1 MNGFVPSSSSPQRIR
16 QGNIVAALQAL
27 FAHGQLSRAELARHL
42 GLNRSSSGHIV
53 SELVAGSLVR
63 EVSEE
68 EQRRRGRTG
77 SGRPGILLEL
87 DPQAAFFVGAE
98 IGVEHITTLRIDLA
112 AQIASTQVVPFDGR
126 ATSVEDAI
134 RLAVD
139 LAFGDVPADLLDRVE
154 GFGLSA
160 PAQMDRH
167 GSLRVAPILGWRDVD
182 LAALIS
188 AALPFDLPVMVENEA
203 NAFAFGESYR
213 DQSKRSGVTLFLVM
227 ESGVGGGI
235 VIDGR
240 LFRGSH
246 GLAGEI
252 GHVLMRDGYEL
263 EQLLGL
269 DRLLERHRAVTMRS
283 DTTLEDFLT
292 AVNDREP
299 KAVEIA
305 EEWARDLAVAVV
317 AASRLIDPG
326 RIVLGGSVAALYP
339 MVAARVAHHISGLQA
354 ATFPSASIEV
364 HESPETGAAFGS
376 ACMLHRRF
384 LLQDSERVS
393 DSTLE

>member
-1 MNGFVPSSSSPQRIR
+1 MNSYVPTSSSPQRMR
-16 QGNIVAALQAL
+16 QSSVMAALQTL
-27 FAHGQLSRAELARHL
+27 FAHGQLTRAELARHL

-53 SELVAGSLVR
+53 SELFAGSLVR

-68 EQRRRGRTG
+68 EQEKRDPKK
-77 SGRPGILLEL
+77 SGRPGILLEVNPL
-87 DPQAAFFVGAE
+87 AASFVGAE

-112 AQIASTQVVPFDGR
+112 AENAETQVMPFDGR
-126 ATSVEDAI
+126 AVSVEDAVRQAVEQAFRDI
-134 RLAVD
+134 TTEQTERL
-139 LAFGDVPADLLDRVE
+139 E
-154 GFGLSA
+154 GFGLAA
-160 PAQMDRH
+160 PAQMDRN
-167 GSLRVAPILGWRDVD
+167 GNVRIAPILGWRDVD
-182 LAALIS
+182 LAAL
-188 AALPFDLPVMVENEA
+188 ARDALPLDLPVMVENEA

-213 DQSKRSGVTLFLVM
+213 EVDKRAGVTLFLVL

-252 GHVLMRDGYEL
+252 GHVLVREGYEL

-269 DRLLERHRAVTMRS
+269 DRILERHRSVTKRS
-283 DTTLEDFLT
+283 DAALDQFLK

-305 EEWARDLAVAVV
+305 EDWAHDLATAIVAVC
-317 AASRLIDPG
+317 RLIDPA

-339 MVAARVAHHISGLQA
+339 LVAARVAHHMASLQA
-354 ATFPSASIEV
+354 PTFPTPLIEV
-364 HESPETGAAFGS
+364 HDGLETGAAYGA
-376 ACMLHRRF
+376 ACMLHSRF
-384 LLQDSERVS
+384 LSQDNERVLNA
-393 DSTLE
+393 TLE